1 MLKYERLVLGELET
15 NCYIVWDEETKEG
28 VVIDPADA
36 ATEISDE
43 IQRLQIKLLMV
54 LATHGHFDHLLAAMD
69 LKLMYNIPIG
79 VSRHD
84 MFLLKRQK
92 QTAQHFLK
100 HRVDTLD
107 IPETE
112 VDLNNAKNVL
122 LGDEKLRVIK
132 TPGHTPGSVC
142 FYDSGRKLLFS
153 GDTLFA
159 DGGVGS
165 TDHKYSSMAD
175 LRKSLREL
183 LELPSETVVLPG
195 HGEEDTI
202 LNSLRRLVSLSN

>member
-1 MLKYERLVLGELET
+1 MLKYEKLVLGELET

-28 VVIDPADA
+28 VIIDPADA
-36 ATEISDE
+36 ASEISDE
-43 IQRLQIKLLMV
+43 VQRLNLKLLV
-54 LATHGHFDHLLAAMD
+54 ILATHGHFDHLLAAMD

-79 VSRHD
+79 VSKLD

-92 QTAQHFLK
+92 ETAEHFLR
-100 HRVDTLD
+100 HRVNTLD
-107 IPETE
+107 IAETD
-112 VDLNNAKNVL
+112 VDLTTAKNIL
-122 LGDEKLRVIK
+122 IGEEKLRVFK
-132 TPGHTPGSVC
+132 TPGHTPGGVC
-142 FYDSGRKLLFS
+142 FYDSGEKLLFS

-165 TDHKYSSMAD
+165 TDHNYSSMSD

-183 LELPSETVVLPG
+183 MELPGDTVVLPG

-202 LNSLRRLVSLSN
+202 LNSSRLLGNL

>member
-1 MLKYERLVLGELET
+1 MLKYEKLVLGELET
-15 NCYIVWDEETKEG
+15 NCYIVWDDETKEG
-28 VVIDPADA
+28 VIIDPADA

-43 IQRLQIKLLMV
+43 VQRLQLKLLV
-54 LATHGHFDHLLAAMD
+54 ILATHGHFDHLLAAMD

-79 VSRHD
+79 VSVKD

-92 QTAQHFLK
+92 ETAEHFLR

-112 VDLNNAKNVL
+112 VDLSNAKNIL

-132 TPGHTPGSVC
+132 TPGHTPGGVC
-142 FYDSGRKLLFS
+142 FFDSRQKLLFT

-159 DGGVGS
+159 EGGVGS
-165 TDHKYSSMAD
+165 TDHKYSSMSD
-175 LRKSLREL
+175 LRKSLRNL
-183 LELPSETVVLPG
+183 LELPPETTVLPG
-195 HGEEDTI
+195 HGETDTI
-202 LNSLRRLVSLSN
+202 SNSLSLLGSL

>member
-1 MLKYERLVLGELET
+1 MLKYEKLVLGELET

-28 VVIDPADA
+28 VIIDPADA

-54 LATHGHFDHLLAAMD
+54 LTTHGHFDHLLAAMD

-79 VSRHD
+79 VNHLD

-92 QTAQHFLK
+92 ETAEHFLR

-107 IPETE
+107 IMDTE
-112 VDLNNAKNVL
+112 VDLNNAKNIL
-122 LGDEKLRVIK
+122 LGNEKLRVLK
-132 TPGHTPGSVC
+132 TPGHTPGGVC
-142 FYDSGRKLLFS
+142 FHDARSKLLFC

-175 LRKSLREL
+175 LRKSLRKL
-183 LELPSETVVLPG
+183 LELPGDTVVLSG

-202 LNSLRRLVSLSN
+202 LNALRLLGNL

>member
-1 MLKYERLVLGELET
+1 MLKYEKLVLGELET

-28 VVIDPADA
+28 VIIDPADA

-43 IQRLQIKLLMV
+43 VQRLQLKLLMI

-79 VSRHD
+79 VSKLD

-92 QTAQHFLK
+92 ETAEHFLK

-107 IPETE
+107 IAKTD
-112 VDLNNAKNVL
+112 VDLSNAKNIL
-122 LGDEKLRVIK
+122 LGEEKLRVLK
-132 TPGHTPGSVC
+132 TPGHTPGGVC
-142 FYDSGRKLLFS
+142 FYDTSGKLLFS
-153 GDTLFA
+153 GDTLFGE
-159 DGGVGS
+159 GGIGS
-165 TDHKYSSMAD
+165 TDHKYSSMSD

-183 LELPSETVVLPG
+183 VKLPGEVTVLPG

-202 LNSLRRLVSLSN
+202 SNSSRLLGSL